1 MGEIFMENISVL
13 SKEKCFGCGACV
25 SNCPVN
31 AIKMINND
39 EGFFEPVIDE
49 SLCIRC
55 GLCSKIC
62 PALND
67 IKVEK
72 FSSQYFLGRSRNLYE
87 CYQSSSGGIF
97 SLLANTVLEKNG
109 VVCGAAFD
117 ENAKLKHVIVDKKED
132 LYLLRGSKYLQSY
145 MGDVYQL
152 IQKYLKQ
159 HRCVLFCG
167 TPCQVAALRNFL
179 QKEYANLILV
189 DLVCHGVPSQK
200 TFDEYLVEKFGK
212 NQKYSTINFRDKRNG
227 YSMPSFVIKDSEGH
241 DLLVSDFKESYLQG
255 FGADLFL
262 RKSCGTCPF
271 AKTERISDITLADY
285 HSVPVSYPELDYEKG
300 FSSFI
305 INTSKG
311 CDFFNLIKDKICD
324 LKKVSLEKI
333 SQPCLEKPSAF
344 HPNRDLYFSLKNMA
358 FSKKIEKC
366 LHTKSVAVL
375 NFTDENSNYGALL
388 VAYSMKKILQNLG
401 YEPYNLN
408 YIRNKNIKI
417 SEIFESFRQKHLNMT
432 LPCFDEK
439 DLNKIQN
446 QFSAFVTG
454 GDQVFNGFYPI
465 YLLHWVK
472 GCKNVFSYAAS
483 MGNHNWSYFS
493 CYRKIIQKYL
503 SNFDNIAVRERSAVE
518 ILSKL
523 GVKSDCYID
532 STIVLNSDEYDEIIL
547 SDNDIKPINKKYIAC
562 VLWHFDD
569 IKQTQ
574 VYKDLSEKYEFVDVL
589 NYNQGPSFG
598 EFLNLIKNADW
609 VITNSYH
616 GVAFSII
623 FNKNFYAIRM
633 NDMRDDRIIS
643 LFSML
648 GIKSTYLLTSLNEL
662 NLNAFNVFLD
672 YSLINEKIKLEQ
684 KRAYEYFRMA
694 LTNHPFEKYADIYK
708 VKKIKLFN
716 KIPVA
721 KMFIKNK
728 KIKFVLLGIPFLT
741 INLIK
746 RKGYLLNKIPIFSY
760 KEKNL

>member
-1 MGEIFMENISVL
+1 MENISVL

-25 SNCPVN
+25 SKCPVG
-31 AIKMINND
+31 AIKMTKND
-39 EGFFEPVIDE
+39 EGFFEPVVNE
-49 SLCIRC
+49 SLCTRC
-55 GLCSKIC
+55 GLCSGIC

-72 FSSQYFLGRSRNLYE
+72 FSPQYFLGRSKNLDE
-87 CYQSSSGGIF
+87 CYQSSSGGLF
-97 SLLANTVLEKNG
+97 SLLANAVLEKNG

-132 LYLLRGSKYLQSY
+132 LRLLRGSKYLQSD
-145 MGDVYQL
+145 MNNVYPA
-152 IQKYLKQ
+152 IQENLKQ
-159 HRCVLFCG
+159 NRYVLFCG

-179 QKEYANLILV
+179 QKQYDNLILV
-189 DLVCHGVPSQK
+189 DLVCYGVPSQEA
-200 TFDEYLVEKFGK
+200 FDEYLVEKFGE
-212 NQKYSTINFRDKRNG
+212 NQKYSAINFRDKRNG
-227 YSMPSFVIKDSEGH
+227 YSMPSFVVKDDNGN
-241 DLLVSDFKESYLQG
+241 DLLVSDFNESYLQG

-271 AKTERISDITLADY
+271 AKSERVSDITLADY
-285 HSVPVSYPELDYEKG
+285 RSVSVSYPKLDYEKG

-333 SQPCLEKPSAF
+333 LQPCLEKPLAF

-366 LHTKSVAVL
+366 LHSKSVAVL

-417 SEIFESFRQKHLNMT
+417 SEIFENFRQKHLNMT
-432 LPCFDEK
+432 SICFNEK
-439 DLNKIQN
+439 DLDKIQN

-465 YLLHWVK
+465 YLLQWVK
-472 GCKNVFSYAAS
+472 GRKNVFSYAAS

-532 STIVLNSDEYDEIIL
+532 STIVLNPDEYDEIIL

-574 VYKDLSEKYEFVDVL
+574 AYKDLCDEYEFVDVL

-598 EFLNLIKNADW
+598 EFLYLIKNADW
-609 VITNSYH
+609 VISNSYH

-623 FNKNFYAIRM
+623 FNKNLYAIRV

-648 GIKSTYLLTSLNEL
+648 GIKSTHLLTSLNDL
-662 NLNAFNVFLD
+662 NIGAFNDLLD
-672 YSLINEKIKLEQ
+672 YSSINKKIKFEQ
-684 KRAYEYFRMA
+684 ERTYEYFRMA
-694 LTNHPFEKYADIYK
+694 LTNRPFEKYASIYK

-716 KIPVA
+716 KYPIA

-728 KIKFVLLGIPFLT
+728 KMKFVLLGIPFLT
-741 INLIK
+741 VNLIK
-746 RKGYLLNKIPIFSY
+746 RKGYLFDKIPIFAY
-760 KEKNL
+760 KEKSL